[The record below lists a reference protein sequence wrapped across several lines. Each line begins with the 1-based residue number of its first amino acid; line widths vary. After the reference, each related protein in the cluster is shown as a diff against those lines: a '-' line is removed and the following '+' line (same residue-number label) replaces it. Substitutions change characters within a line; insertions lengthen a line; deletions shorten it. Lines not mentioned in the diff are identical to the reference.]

1 MVLEKLA
8 NLERMLGNAYKE
20 SLRIRLKKDSPHYKE
35 IMDMV
40 ENRKNSTEIKRLL
53 NLT

>member
-8 NLERMLGNAYKE
+8 NLERMLGNSYNE
-20 SLRIRLKKDSPHYKE
+20 GLRIRLTKDSPHYQE
-35 IMDMV
+35 IAEMV
-40 ENRKNSTEIKRLL
+40 GDRKNSTEIKRLL

>member
-1 MVLEKLA
+1 MLLEKLA
-8 NLERMLGNAYKE
+8 NLERMLGNSYNE
-20 SLRIRLKKDSPHYKE
+20 NLRIRLKKDSPHYKE

-40 ENRKNSTEIKRLL
+40 GNRKISMEIKKLL